1 MTELLSQLIE
11 AVTFNAKRIAEHEEY
26 LNRLI
31 EYTAVLGKLVTEM
44 KKTESTQVESESQ
57 MHWRKL
63 TFDRHGNLEC
73 FPNEEGIFIFCTKS
87 GHVFTEDVF
96 YDNKE
101 WFLDG
106 TFEWEDI
113 AAWMPFPEP
122 YREEQK

>member
-1 MTELLSQLIE
+1 MTELLSRLIE
-11 AVTFNAKRIAEHEEY
+11 AVAFNTKRIAEHEEC
-26 LNRLI
+26 LKLLV
-31 EYTAVLGKLVTEM
+31 EYTAGLCKLAAEM
-44 KKTESTQVESESQ
+44 KKTESTQVENKNQ
-57 MHWRKL
+57 MYWRKL

>member
-1 MTELLSQLIE
+1 MTELLSRLIE
-11 AVTFNAKRIAEHEEY
+11 AVTFNTKRIAEHEE
-26 LNRLI
+26 LLKRLA
-31 EYTAVLGKLVTEM
+31 EYTAGLGKLVAEM

-57 MHWRKL
+57 MYWRKL
-63 TFDRHGNLEC
+63 TFDRHGNLGC

-87 GHVFTEDVF
+87 GHVFAEDVF

-122 YREEQK
+122 CREEQK

>member
-1 MTELLSQLIE
+1 MTELLSRLIE
-11 AVTFNAKRIAEHEEY
+11 AVTFNTKRIAEHEEY
-26 LNRLI
+26 LKRLI
-31 EYTAVLGKLVTEM
+31 EYTAVLSKLVVEM
-44 KKTESTQVESESQ
+44 KKTESTQVENKNQ
-57 MHWRKL
+57 MYWRKL

-87 GHVFTEDVF
+87 GYVFAEDVF
-96 YDNKE
+96 CDNKK

-113 AAWMPFPEP
+113 AAWMPFPKP